1 MNGDGVLLR
10 ETVGNA
16 VRRHLMGFGWK
27 DNDGTALA
35 RKSYQ
40 TAVGNK
46 EVLAYLADYGNNS
59 DNFLLTGEYWSEGRN
74 CLSTVLIA
82 VPKSAALETIP
93 ELVMQF
99 AMETDKAVAGTYAA
113 RLLATSTSEA

>member
-1 MNGDGVLLR
+1 MKTDKLTR
-10 ETVGNA
+10 EMVGNA
-16 VRRHLMGFGWK
+16 VRQHLVGLGWIGS
-27 DNDGTALA
+27 DGTALA
-35 RKSYQ
+35 SKSYQ

-46 EVLAYLADYGNNS
+46 EALAYLADYGKNS